1 MSVALQT
8 CVLQMIMGEGDS
20 PTPRATLTG
29 HESEVTA
36 VVISAE
42 LGLVVSGSQGIGSRQ
57 LVALLRHAEDCH
69 TREWHTCATP
79 GSGTLG
85 SGTLAAY

>member
-1 MSVALQT
+1 
-8 CVLQMIMGEGDS
+8 MIMGEGDS

-42 LGLVVSGSQGIGSRQ
+42 LGLVVSGSQGKAYGRTRKYLSRTCHKKVY
-57 LVALLRHAEDCH
+57 LIFLL
-69 TREWHTCATP
+69 
-79 GSGTLG
+79 
-85 SGTLAAY
+85 